1 MNRKLRVSLSSF
13 ITLSIAGL
21 AVLVFIHYRTKN
33 TYKITLT
40 EDKKFGVQIDKV
52 HYSGTKGGR
61 VEWVLDADSAKR
73 SRDEDLMVFDAVKL
87 TFYSKDGKE
96 YLLTAR
102 EGNYRESTGE
112 VTVNGNVVVDCAA
125 NGYRLAAETLSYSMK
140 TKMVTSDVRVR
151 ITSKDMA
158 VDGVGLAAEIDKDKF
173 RLLKDVHAVL

>member
-13 ITLSIAGL
+13 IALSVAGL

-33 TYKITLT
+33 IYKITLT
-40 EDKKFGVQIDKV
+40 EDKKFGVRIDRV
-52 HYSGTKGGR
+52 HYSGTKDGR
-61 VEWVLDADSAKR
+61 LEWVLDADSAKR
-73 SRDEDLMVFDAVKL
+73 SRDEDLLVLDAVKL
-87 TFYSKDGKE
+87 TFYSRDGKE

-112 VTVNGNVVVDCAA
+112 VAVNGNVVVDSAS
-125 NGYRLAAETLSYSMK
+125 NGYRLTAETLNYSLK

-158 VDGVGLAAEIDKDKF
+158 VDGVGLSGEIDKEKF
-173 RLLKDVHAVL
+173 RLLKDVHAVF